1 MSDVSVRRASAGG
14 GAASRREGETAL
26 RAAASSVHA
35 RRRSFAHPLREAAI
49 GIGGLVCTI
58 ALWWAATHGLAGP
71 QSLARL
77 FAPERA
83 LDSVPAL
90 LHDERLVMHVRV
102 SVVRVATGL
111 GIALVLGVPL
121 GLLIGRVKWLDALLS
136 PTFQF
141 LRMISP
147 LSWMPLAVMSFG
159 IGERSICFLLAFAA
173 FWPILMS
180 TASGVGQIDRRW
192 LELGESLAATR
203 AELAWHVVLP
213 AITASVLSGVRLA
226 IGVLWIVLV
235 PAEMLGVSA
244 GLGYLVLDT
253 RDRLAYSELAAV
265 IVVIGAIG
273 LALDALARA
282 ALARWTKA
290 RA

>member
-1 MSDVSVRRASAGG
+1 MSDASI
-14 GAASRREGETAL
+14 R
-26 RAAASSVHA
+26 RAAARGGALAHREHGAAPQVAAVSADA
-35 RRRSFAHPLREAAI
+35 RGPSLARGLRDAAI
-49 GIGGLVCTI
+49 GAAGIAGAI
-58 ALWWAATHGLAGP
+58 ALWWAATHWLAGP
-71 QSLARL
+71 QSPARL

-90 LHDERLVMHVRV
+90 LRDERLGMHVRV
-102 SVVRVATGL
+102 SVMRVATGL
-111 GIALVLGVPL
+111 GIALALGVPL

-136 PTFQF
+136 PTFQL

-147 LSWMPLAVMSFG
+147 LSWMPVAVMSFG

-173 FWPILMS
+173 LWPILMS
-180 TASGVGQIDRRW
+180 TASGVAQIDRRW

-213 AITASVLSGVRLA
+213 AITASVLGGMRLA

-253 RDRLAYSELAAV
+253 RDRLAYPELAAV

-273 LALDALARA
+273 LALDAFARA
-282 ALARWTKA
+282 ALARWTSA
-290 RA
+290 SG

>member
-1 MSDVSVRRASAGG
+1 MSDVSVRRGPARG
-14 GAASRREGETAL
+14 GAGAHRGSGAPPRV
-26 RAAASSVHA
+26 AAASVHA
-35 RRRSFAHPLREAAI
+35 GRRPLARPLRDAAI
-49 GIGGLVCTI
+49 GVAGLVCAI

-71 QSLARL
+71 QSPVRL

-83 LDSVPAL
+83 LESAPAL
-90 LHDERLVMHVRV
+90 LRDERLAMHVRV

-111 GIALVLGVPL
+111 GIALALGVPL
-121 GLLIGRVKWLDALLS
+121 GLLIGRVRWLDALLS

-180 TASGVGQIDRRW
+180 TASGVGQVDRRW

-213 AITASVLSGVRLA
+213 AITASVLSGARLA